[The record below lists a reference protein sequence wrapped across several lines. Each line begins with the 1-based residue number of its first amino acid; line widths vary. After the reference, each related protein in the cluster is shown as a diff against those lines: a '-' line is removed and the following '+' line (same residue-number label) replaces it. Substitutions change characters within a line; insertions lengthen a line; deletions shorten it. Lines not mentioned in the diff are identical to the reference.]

1 MASIPKE
8 ESPPPRADST
18 TPSMISAKR
27 KRDDILDAHSHAN
40 GVQES
45 KSEEA
50 AQDPQSCI
58 QDLLDVLKM

>member
-1 MASIPKE
+1 MASISRE
-8 ESPPPRADST
+8 ESPPPRVDST
-18 TPSMISAKR
+18 TPSISSKR
-27 KRDDILDAHSHAN
+27 KRDDSLDIHSHAN

-50 AQDPQSCI
+50 AQDPQSLI